1 MNKDLK
7 QRKSELFKF
16 KSKKKRQKFLIEFKH
31 VNRKDFPFFL
41 KNVDH
46 SARKT
51 MLSIPLRI
59 LKAERNLK
67 MGISKLADNFSK
79 LAKELQEK
87 RVEIKKAMLEEDTEK
102 LSELLQ
108 QKARTSLAINGI
120 FGSGKRLYQGLPILI
135 TKRGSGVILEPLMK
149 ESIMDTNI
157 EIIEPVELAAKLLK
171 YTSINHNEGFTVVLE
186 NTLAGILFNLI
197 KTKGTRFDLGNN
209 TLTKDGE
216 VHLVTQA
223 MFEDKD
229 TYLLFENSI
238 LGFWNHFDF
247 VRKGYTVHEY
257 LLTEDKVTKL
267 IRLTIKVKMEE
278 YTHVYTFI
286 IRPEYIKNLPMK
298 DLKVI

>member
-120 FGSGKRLYQGLPILI
+120 FGSGKRLY
-135 TKRGSGVILEPLMK
+135 
-149 ESIMDTNI
+149 
-157 EIIEPVELAAKLLK
+157 
-171 YTSINHNEGFTVVLE
+171 
-186 NTLAGILFNLI
+186 
-197 KTKGTRFDLGNN
+197 
-209 TLTKDGE
+209 
-216 VHLVTQA
+216 
-223 MFEDKD
+223 
-229 TYLLFENSI
+229 
-238 LGFWNHFDF
+238 
-247 VRKGYTVHEY
+247 
-257 LLTEDKVTKL
+257 
-267 IRLTIKVKMEE
+267 
-278 YTHVYTFI
+278 
-286 IRPEYIKNLPMK
+286 
-298 DLKVI
+298 

>member
-1 MNKDLK
+1 M
-7 QRKSELFKF
+7 
-16 KSKKKRQKFLIEFKH
+16 
-31 VNRKDFPFFL
+31 
-41 KNVDH
+41 
-46 SARKT
+46 
-51 MLSIPLRI
+51 
-59 LKAERNLK
+59 
-67 MGISKLADNFSK
+67 
-79 LAKELQEK
+79 
-87 RVEIKKAMLEEDTEK
+87 
-102 LSELLQ
+102 
-108 QKARTSLAINGI
+108 
-120 FGSGKRLYQGLPILI
+120 
-135 TKRGSGVILEPLMK
+135 ILEPLMK

-216 VHLVTQA
+216 VHLVTQV
-223 MFEDKD
+223 MFEDQD
-229 TYLLFENSI
+229 TYLVFENSI
-238 LGFWNHFDF
+238 LGFWNTFDF